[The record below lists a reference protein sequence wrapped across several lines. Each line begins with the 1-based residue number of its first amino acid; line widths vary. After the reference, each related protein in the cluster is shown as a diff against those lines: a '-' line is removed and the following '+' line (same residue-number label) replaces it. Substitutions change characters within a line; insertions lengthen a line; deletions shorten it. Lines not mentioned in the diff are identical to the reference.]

1 MRVII
6 KFGGNKNYFQEGVVI
21 TCNGI
26 VGLFEYL
33 KCKHGFKFL
42 MCSHCDQDY
51 TESFVGDMRKG
62 GQVRKPTPM
71 QLVYRVKRHSSI
83 ILPFFLIRVFFY
95 FSYFSNHIKTHT

>member
-71 QLVYRVKRHSSI
+71 QLVYRVKRNSLLFCHFSS
-83 ILPFFLIRVFFY
+83 Y
-95 FSYFSNHIKTHT
+95 EFSFTLRQSH